1 MIIYCILYFFSSQ
14 VNANSVPNRDTILCL
29 ERCSYEHRFFISET
43 GVNNMSKT
51 KKSYVKPELTIIPPD
66 SPKHKEILQHLER
79 ESRGQRFKIT
89 HPPPY
94 SSDEKI

>member
-1 MIIYCILYFFSSQ
+1 MS
-14 VNANSVPNRDTILCL
+14 NA
-29 ERCSYEHRFFISET
+29 
-43 GVNNMSKT
+43 
-51 KKSYVKPELTIIPPD
+51 KKPYVKPEITIIPPN
-66 SPKHKEILQHLER
+66 SPKYKEIFQHLER